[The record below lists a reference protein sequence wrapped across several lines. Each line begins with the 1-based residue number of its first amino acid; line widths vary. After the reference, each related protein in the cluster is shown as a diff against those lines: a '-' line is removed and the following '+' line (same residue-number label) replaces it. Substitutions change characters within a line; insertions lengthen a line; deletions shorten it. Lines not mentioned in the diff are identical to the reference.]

1 MPEELHPTVA
11 QRLKAI
17 DQRYTPGRR
26 HLVDVLEAAG
36 GPMSLPE
43 LLAAG
48 AGPQSSAYRHVAVL
62 EQAGVV
68 HRIAGTGDHA
78 RFELAE
84 DLTEHH
90 HHLVCTS
97 CGAVADV
104 GLPHALERAV
114 ARAAAAIEAS
124 SGFLADTHRLD
135 LVGTCAACR

>member
-1 MPEELHPTVA
+1 MVDELHATVA

-26 HLVDVLEAAG
+26 QLVEMLDASG
-36 GPMSLPE
+36 GPRSLPE

-104 GLPHALERAV
+104 ALPPAV
-114 ARAAAAIEAS
+114 EQAMAAATAAVEAAT
-124 SGFLADTHRLD
+124 GFLADAHRLD
-135 LVGTCAACR
+135 LVGTCADCR